1 MYTSFQ
7 LTIISIENLIF
18 SDMVYK
24 VIINSVDGE
33 FTILARHAPLIT
45 ITKPGIIYINSNKF
59 NNKCIYLPESIL
71 EIQSNIVLILADSII
86 NNIDNLNEKE
96 IIKNKIKIESLLKKR
111 TNINQQTKLSL
122 ELAKTLAK
130 LQAIK
135 ASKLFKLNNK
145 TY

>member
-24 VIINSVDGE
+24 IIINSIDGE
-33 FTILARHAPLIT
+33 LTILARHAPLIT
-45 ITKPGIIYINSNKF
+45 ITKPGIIYIDSNKF

-71 EIQSNIVLILADSII
+71 EVQSNNVSIIADSII
-86 NNIDNLNEKE
+86 NNVNNLNEKE

-111 TNINQQTKLSL
+111 TNINQQIKLSL

>member
-1 MYTSFQ
+1 MYTNFQ
-7 LTIISIENLIF
+7 LNIVSIENLIF

-24 VIINSVDGE
+24 VTISSVDGE
-33 FTILARHAPLIT
+33 LTILAKHAPLIT
-45 ITKPGIIYINSNKF
+45 ITKPGIICINSNKF

-71 EIQSNIVLILADSII
+71 EVKLNNVLILADSMI
-86 NNIDNLNEKE
+86 NNINNLNEKE
-96 IIKNKIKIESLLKKR
+96 IIESKIKIESLLKKR
-111 TNINQQTKLSL
+111 TNIDQQIKLSL

-145 TY
+145 IY

>member
-1 MYTSFQ
+1 MYTNFK
-7 LTIISIENLIF
+7 LTIVNIENLIF

-24 VIINSVDGE
+24 IVVNSIGGE
-33 FTILARHAPLIT
+33 FTILAKHAPLIT
-45 ITKPGIIYINSNKF
+45 ITKPGVVCINSNTH

-71 EIQSNIVLILADSII
+71 EVQSNNVLIISDSMI
-86 NNIDNLNEKE
+86 NNINLDEKE

-111 TNINQQTKLSL
+111 IDINQQIKLSL
-122 ELAKTLAK
+122 ELAKTLAT

-135 ASKLFKLNNK
+135 ISKSFKLTKK